1 MKMTGS
7 RALLESLK
15 REGVDTIFGYPGGA
29 VIPIYDMIYQFP
41 DIHHVL
47 VRHEQGA
54 GHMAEGYA
62 LATGKVGVCLAT
74 SGPGA
79 TNLVTAIADAMM
91 DSVPIVALTGQV
103 RSHLIGTDAFQEAD
117 ITGIT
122 MPITKHNWLVK
133 DAQKLPDIIAE
144 AFHVARSGRPGPV
157 LVDIPR
163 DIAEAEIEYDPISN
177 VDMPTFKTT
186 THGHA
191 MQIKRAAE
199 MIAAAKRPILYVGGG
214 AIHSGAND
222 ELRQLAEMTDIP
234 VTTTLKGLGAFPETH
249 PLSLGML
256 GMHGTAYA
264 NYAVNECDLLI
275 AVGARFDDR
284 VTGKV
289 SAFVPSRKIIH
300 IDIDPAEIGK
310 VRVPDVPIVGDV
322 KAILTELLKVIR
334 ESKYPEWNAQ
344 VGKLKQD
351 FPLFYP
357 QDGVLHGQHVIEEI
371 GNVCGHDGIV
381 VTDVGQ
387 HQMWAAQFYKCIRPR
402 QFVTSGGLGT
412 MGFGLPAAI
421 GAQFG
426 VPDKP
431 VFCVTGDGSIQMCIQ
446 ELIVATIYKL
456 PIKICILNNMYL
468 GMVRQW
474 QELFQDSKYSQVD
487 LEASPDFVKL
497 AEAYGAHAIRCSE
510 PSMVRAALD
519 EAMSITDRPTVLDFR
534 IAKEENVF
542 PMIPSGGTISQMVVQ
557 RPPNM
562 VPLDSYMASETY
574 MPDGSEDLEAITMP
588 KAQPEPVAVRK

>member
-1 MKMTGS
+1 MKMKGS
-7 RALLESLK
+7 RVLLESLK
-15 REGVDTIFGYPGGA
+15 REGVKTIFGYPGGA

-41 DIHHVL
+41 DIQHIL

-62 LATGKVGVCLAT
+62 LATGQVGVCLAT

-79 TNLVTAIADAMM
+79 TNLVTPIADAMM
-91 DSVPIVALTGQV
+91 DSVPLVAITGQV
-103 RSHLIGTDAFQEAD
+103 RTNLIGTDAFQEAD

-133 DAQKLPDIIAE
+133 DANQLSEVLAE
-144 AFHVARSGRPGPV
+144 AFYVARSGRPGPV
-157 LVDIPR
+157 LVDVPR
-163 DIAEAEIEYDPISN
+163 DVSDAEVEYVPVES
-177 VDMPTFKTT
+177 VDIPTYKPTT
-186 THGHA
+186 RGHSI
-191 MQIKRAAE
+191 QIKRAAE
-199 MIAAAKRPILYVGGG
+199 LIAEAKKPILYVGGG
-214 AIHSGAND
+214 ANHSNAYK
-222 ELRQLAEMTDIP
+222 EVLALAEKIDAP

-249 PLSLGML
+249 PLSVGML

-264 NYAVNECDLLI
+264 NYAVNETDLLI
-275 AVGARFDDR
+275 AIGARFDDR

-289 SAFVPSRKIIH
+289 DAWIPKAKIIH

-310 VRVPDVPIVGDV
+310 VKVPDVPIVGDV
-322 KAILTELLKVIR
+322 KIILTELIKATAPKR
-334 ESKYPEWNAQ
+334 HGEWIAQ
-344 VGKLKQD
+344 VNKLKQD
-351 FPLFYP
+351 FPLHYP
-357 QDGVLHGQHVIEEI
+357 NDGVLHGQQVIEQI
-371 GNVCGHDGIV
+371 GEVSHHNAIV

-387 HQMWAAQFYKCIRPR
+387 HQMWAAQFYKCQRPR
-402 QFVTSGGLGT
+402 QFITSGGLGT

-426 VPDKP
+426 APDTP
-431 VFCVTGDGSIQMCIQ
+431 VFCVSGDGSIQMCIQ
-446 ELIVATIYKL
+446 ELMVATVYKL

-474 QELFQDSKYSQVD
+474 QELFHENRYSSVD

-497 AEAYGAHAIRCSE
+497 AEAYGAHAIRCST
-510 PSMVRAALD
+510 PSGVRAALE

-534 IAKEENVF
+534 ISKEENVF
-542 PMIPSGGTISQMVVQ
+542 PMIPSGGTIAQMVVQ
-557 RPPNM
+557 RPPDM

-574 MPDGSEDLEAITMP
+574 MPEQAAEEAV
-588 KAQPEPVAVRK
+588 PVAAEKE